1 MRMQRYRDSWIYPLT
16 LIDIFST
23 KFRRKRTG
31 YTSGYNKKAN
41 IRMSDKIAVSIQVI
55 VCFYQLS
62 VREGCR
68 GDAMNTENTCFH
80 IILIR
85 IPHGNGMRTLSLETA
100 SRAVLVSISA
110 KAG

>member
-1 MRMQRYRDSWIYPLT
+1 MRMQRYMDSWIYPLT

-41 IRMSDKIAVSIQVI
+41 IRMSDKMAVSIQVT

-62 VREGCR
+62 VRKGAA
-68 GDAMNTENTCFH
+68 G
-80 IILIR
+80 
-85 IPHGNGMRTLSLETA
+85 IP
-100 SRAVLVSISA
+100 
-110 KAG
+110 